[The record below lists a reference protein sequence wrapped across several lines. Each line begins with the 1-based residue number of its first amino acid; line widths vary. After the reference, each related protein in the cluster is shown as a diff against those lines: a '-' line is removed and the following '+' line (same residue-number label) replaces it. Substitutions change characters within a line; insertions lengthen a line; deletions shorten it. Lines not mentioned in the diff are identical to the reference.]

1 MILGDY
7 QSLEIARDT
16 NQGLYLTD
24 GVYEV
29 LLPRRQCPPHA
40 HIGEPIRVFVLTDSE
55 DRPIATT
62 KVPYGKV
69 GDFAALKVV
78 TVADSG
84 AFLDWGLDKD
94 LFCPFKEQI
103 VPMKEGQRYVVRI
116 YIDQASERIVCTS
129 KIHKFL
135 RPTGEDLKPGQPVK
149 VMIAGFTPNAA
160 TVIVNNEIKASIF
173 NDEIYEN
180 LRVGDVRDGFVKS
193 IRPQDQKVA
202 ISLRPVGYQSVLGE
216 REKLLAALKKNGG
229 FLPLSD
235 RATPEEIHRA
245 LGLSKGAFKKLIG
258 ALYKE
263 GIIQIETHVIR
274 LKG

>member
-245 LGLSKGAFKKLIG
+245 LGLSKG
-258 ALYKE
+258 
-263 GIIQIETHVIR
+263 
-274 LKG
+274 

>member
-235 RATPEEIHRA
+235 RSTPEEIHRA